1 MAGRLSWLQTPV
13 AVIAGVFCLAAAS
26 AVLSVYTHNPVALA
40 PVGVVAVA
48 AAIYIALA
56 IDPAITLTLGVVLSP
71 FAGNWQQLGLPGTA
85 SPDRLL
91 IAATVVVVLLRA
103 ATGRGAPLP
112 RVRPVHY
119 VLALAVVYAVGS
131 ALVAHTLFQ
140 RTALLEIFESYGVLP
155 FAVFYLAPVIFITPR
170 HRNLLL
176 AALVMLGA
184 YLGLTVVFEIIG
196 PHALV
201 WPRYI
206 LSSTYGIH
214 EGRGRGPFA
223 DAVANGFGL
232 YACALASLVAMT
244 MWRGRA
250 RLAAAAV
257 GLLCIAGT
265 LLTLERSVWIG
276 VSVGSVVVL
285 VVSPRLRRFAL
296 PVVLGAGLAAIL
308 AIAFVPGLQT
318 KVSDRAN
325 AQGSIWDRQNL
336 TTAAVNM
343 IDARP
348 LTGFGWAKFQQDSGP
363 YFQQNANY
371 PLTAT
376 QADIANYFLAY
387 AVALG
392 LPGAIIWTTG
402 LLIGVLGA
410 LFSRGPPELDPW
422 RSAFLGLAV
431 CFLIVANFVPPTLFQ
446 NLLLWLWAGVLW
458 SQSYYDD
465 FPVESGSDG
474 YTIGRGVDLLPR
486 PSGARTSD
494 GTF

>member
-13 AVIAGVFCLAAAS
+13 AVIAAVFCLAAAS
-26 AVLSVYTHNPVALA
+26 VVLSVHTHNPIALA
-40 PVGVVAVA
+40 PLGVVVVA

-56 IDPAITLTLGVVLSP
+56 IDPAITLILGVVLSP
-71 FAGNWQQLGLPGTA
+71 LSGNWQQLGIPGAA

-91 IAATVVVVLLRA
+91 LVVTILLVLLRA
-103 ATGRGAPLP
+103 ATGRGEPLP
-112 RVRPVHY
+112 RPRPVHY

-131 ALVAHTLFQ
+131 ALAAHTLFQ
-140 RTALLEIFESYGVLP
+140 RTAVLEIFESYGVLP
-155 FAVFYLAPVIFITPR
+155 FAIFYLVPVILTTPR

-176 AALVMLGA
+176 TSLVILGA
-184 YLGLTVVFEIIG
+184 YLGLTVVFEIVG

-206 LSSTYGIH
+206 LSPTYGIH

-244 MWRGRA
+244 IWRGRA

-257 GLLCIAGT
+257 GILCLVGT
-265 LLTLERSVWIG
+265 MMTLERSVWIG
-276 VSVGSVVVL
+276 ASVGSVVVL
-285 VVSPRLRRFAL
+285 VISPRLRRFAL
-296 PVVLGAGLAAIL
+296 PVVLGGGVATLL
-308 AIAFVPGLQT
+308 AIVLIPGLHA
-318 KVSDRAN
+318 KVSDRAS

-348 LTGFGWAKFQQDSGP
+348 LTGFGWARFQQASGP
-363 YFQQNANY
+363 YFQQNPNY

-376 QADIANYFLAY
+376 QAGIANYFLSY

-392 LPGAIIWTTG
+392 LPGAIIWTAG
-402 LLIGVLGA
+402 LLMAGFGA
-410 LFSRGPPELDPW
+410 VFSRGPPELDPW
-422 RSAFLGLAV
+422 RDAFVGLAV

-446 NLLLWLWAGVLW
+446 NLLFWLWAGVIW
-458 SQSYYDD
+458 
-465 FPVESGSDG
+465 SGS
-474 YTIGRGVDLLPR
+474 YNHDLAF
-486 PSGARTSD
+486 GARA
-494 GTF
+494 